1 MKSQSTHDVGTR
13 FNRCWND
20 SKTLKRRCNDV
31 VLIFSALKCEIKI
44 FCNFMCSI
52 WSFIISLYTT
62 LNSGISL
69 AFVEGN
75 INHFIYFLNSP
86 PSRNIFLMMV
96 VMMSTHFH
104 LSLDVGMRL
113 LWVILTF
120 WRRFNVH
127 KTSFSRDVSTGLAV
141 LAFNFWTRM
150 PSAFVILL
158 SF

>member
-1 MKSQSTHDVGTR
+1 ML
-13 FNRCWND
+13 NRQQNV
-20 SKTLKRRCNDV
+20 KETTQRRCLDI
-31 VLIFSALKCEIKI
+31 LCRLKCEIKI

-86 PSRNIFLMMV
+86 PSRNIFLMIV
-96 VMMSTHFH
+96 IMMSTHFQ
-104 LSLDVGMRL
+104 LSYDVRMRS
-113 LWVILTF
+113 WVILTS